1 MTRSN
6 FIIQTLAFLED
17 GYPHSRKFQ
26 QSTPAY
32 LTLTHNN
39 QYRVRCLVGVREAAH
54 AGHDA
59 EDVVVNRLDTDL
71 RRASTTDRVNG
82 DRELER
88 RLVNAGEVARAA
100 GLVLL
105 RLEREGVDVDARRRR
120 ARVVLLRLDNRELA
134 TLTLREAVLT
144 VELELGNL
152 DRVLALALNT
162 RREDDLGEEV
172 VRRGL
177 EDRRNIVTRIIQE
190 RGVDTVRA
198 RETNAR
204 ELRRLDRGRLAERRR
219 RRGLRVRRG
228 VRDRVVAER
237 TTSEDVHDDTLR
249 GPVIRV
255 VERLGTEDLR
265 NNRRRGRAVNER
277 VALDNPDELLD
288 GVVEVELDL
297 VRRGRDR
304 LRAREL
310 ELLNEVLVR
319 LLREAAALLRV
330 EVDLVNL
337 ERRSRERLGSRRER
351 ARRDRARAE
360 ARRRAR
366 RDVVLVAAVDELL
379 ELDVDADLV
388 VLERNERDR
397 ETRVAAEP
405 ELERDVERLRRRARA
420 GRAGVRELRAR
431 ARTVERE
438 ALLVLEEDEVV
449 RVADHVIESR
459 DRARILGELRP
470 DLHPVTVLAVDAL
483 TTDLELNLLDES
495 VTDVVEPAETLNGL
509 RREVNRRED
518 DLDVRAVHQ
527 VGVTVDDRRDT
538 LVEVRLSVERD
549 LNGLEGEVRVA
560 LLEDLPERDLGVT
573 RDVDI
578 LRSVGDELHKTTRH
592 CSLCVL

>member
-1 MTRSN
+1 VPSHPTK
-6 FIIQTLAFLED
+6 D
-17 GYPHSRKFQ
+17 
-26 QSTPAY
+26 
-32 LTLTHNN
+32 NN
-39 QYRVRCLVGVREAAH
+39 YHLVGCLVGVREAAH

-59 EDVVVNRLDTDL
+59 EDVVVDGVHADL
-71 RRASTTDRVNG
+71 GRASTTDRVDG

-88 RLVNAGEVARAA
+88 RLVDTREVARAA

-120 ARVVLLRLDNRELA
+120 ARVVLLRLDNAEVAALA
-134 TLTLREAVLT
+134 LREAVLA
-144 VELELGNL
+144 VELELGDL
-152 DRVLALALNT
+152 DGVLALALNT

-177 EDRRNIVTRIIQE
+177 EETRRVVVGRIQE
-190 RGVDTVRA
+190 RRVQESTTRRDANTR
-198 RETNAR
+198 REGSID
-204 ELRRLDRGRLAERRR
+204 RRSANRRRGTRRR
-219 RRGLRVRRG
+219 RRISKR
-228 VRDRVVAER
+228 AAA
-237 TTSEDVHDDTLR
+237 EDVHDDTLR

-255 VERLGTEDLR
+255 VERLGTEDLTDD
-265 NNRRRGRAVNER
+265 RRTRRAVNER

-310 ELLNEVLVR
+310 ELLDEVLVR

-337 ERRSRERLGSRRER
+337 ERRGRERLGR
-351 ARRDRARAE
+351 RRDRARPR
-360 ARRRAR
+360 RRRAERTR
-366 RDVVLVAAVDELL
+366 RRVREGILVAAVDELL

-449 RVADHVIESR
+449 RVADHVIETR
-459 DRARILGELRP
+459 NRARILGELRP

-483 TTDLELNLLDES
+483 AADLELNLLDEA
-495 VTDVVEPAETLNGL
+495 VADLVEPAET
-509 RREVNRRED
+509 RRRDATIVLEVNRREN

-538 LVEVRLSVERD
+538 LVEVGLAVERD
-549 LNGLEGEVRVA
+549 LNRLEGEVRVA

-573 RDVDI
+573 RDLDI
-578 LRSVGDELHKTTRH
+578 LGSVRDELHKTTRH
-592 CSLCVL
+592 CVL